1 MTKEQFIEI
10 IKGFDIK
17 ELEERLIEVITDLE
31 NTKRLNYKFE
41 DSKGNTMIYMDIDY
55 IDYLIKTLK
64 GEYK

>member
-1 MTKEQFIEI
+1 MNY
-10 IKGFDIK
+10 IK

-41 DSKGNTMIYMDIDY
+41 DSKGNKIVYMDIDH

-64 GEYK
+64 GEYRDE

>member
-1 MTKEQFIEI
+1 MNY
-10 IKGFDIK
+10 IK

-31 NTKRLNYKFE
+31 QIKEKNYHFE
-41 DSKGNTMIYMDIDY
+41 DSKGNKMVYMDIDH

>member
-1 MTKEQFIEI
+1 MNY
-10 IKGFDIK
+10 IK

-41 DSKGNTMIYMDIDY
+41 DSKGNKMVYMDIDH